1 MSDEDQIA
9 GLEAALSQRAK
20 KLADEYLASG
30 GQIREQILADAR
42 QRLHLEEEREVLAAK
57 AQAERT
63 YQQLVQAAELQL
75 RSELD
80 RLRMELVNTVLGLLP
95 TRLTE
100 LATDEQRYLPLLRA
114 WLREGAQAIERDEL
128 VVQVNQRDWQRL
140 HADWEKYAKEAA
152 PGKHLVLSDE
162 RLDCTGGVLISSSDT
177 HIRLDNTFEGR
188 KERLGDALQNAVAEQ
203 LLPPLLTGGN

>member
-1 MSDEDQIA
+1 MSDVDQIA

-63 YQQLVQAAELQL
+63 YQQQVQAAELQL

-80 RLRMELVNTVLGLLP
+80 RLRMELVDSVLELLP
-95 TRLTE
+95 ARLAE
-100 LATDEQRYLPLLRA
+100 LAADDQRYLPLLRA

-140 HADWEKYAKEAA
+140 YNYWEKYAKEAA
-152 PGKHLVLSDE
+152 PGKHMVLSDE
-162 RLDCTGGVLISSSDT
+162 HIDCIGGVIVSSSDS

-188 KERLGDALQNAVAEQ
+188 RERLGEALQNAVAEQ
-203 LLPPLLTGGN
+203 LLPPALTGGN